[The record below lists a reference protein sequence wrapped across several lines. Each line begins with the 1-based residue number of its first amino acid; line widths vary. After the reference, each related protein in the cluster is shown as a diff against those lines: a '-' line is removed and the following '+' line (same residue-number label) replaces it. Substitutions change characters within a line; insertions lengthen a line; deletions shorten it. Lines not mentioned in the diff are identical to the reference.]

1 MSLRIKEVLKEKGYT
16 IQSLSELMGV
26 NRVSLTNSINGN
38 PTVETLD
45 KIASTIGVD
54 ISELFISD
62 GVMGVIRAKGR
73 IYEIN
78 SISDIENLLQ
88 EIKGEG
94 AR

>member
-38 PTVETLD
+38 PTVETLE

-54 ISELFISD
+54 ISELFVSD
-62 GVMGVIRAKGR
+62 GIVGAIRAKGHT
-73 IYEIN
+73 YEIN
-78 SISDIENLLQ
+78 SIDDIKRLLS
-88 EIKGEG
+88 EIDK
-94 AR
+94 

>member
-16 IQSLSELMGV
+16 IQSLSEVMGV

-38 PTVETLD
+38 PTVETLE

-62 GVMGVIRAKGR
+62 GIMGIIRAKG
-73 IYEIN
+73 ITYEIN
-78 SISDIENLLQ
+78 SIEDLKKILAEIESV
-88 EIKGEG
+88 K
-94 AR
+94 

>member
-16 IQSLSELMGV
+16 IQSLSDEMGV

-38 PTVETLD
+38 PTVETLE

-62 GVMGVIRAKGR
+62 GIVGAIRAKGR
-73 IYEIN
+73 TYEIN
-78 SISDIENLLQ
+78 SLDDIKKLLA
-88 EIKGEG
+88 EIE
-94 AR
+94 RDI

>member
-16 IQSLSELMGV
+16 IQSLSDEMGV

-38 PTVETLD
+38 PTVETLE

-62 GVMGVIRAKGR
+62 GIVGAIRAKGR
-73 IYEIN
+73 TYEIN
-78 SISDIENLLQ
+78 SIDDIKKLLA
-88 EIKGEG
+88 EIEDNKS
-94 AR
+94 

>member
-16 IQSLSELMGV
+16 IQSLSDEMGV

-38 PTVETLD
+38 PTVETLE

-62 GVMGVIRAKGR
+62 GIVGAIRAKGR
-73 IYEIN
+73 TYEIN
-78 SISDIENLLQ
+78 SLDDIKKLLA
-88 EIKGEG
+88 EIEDNKS
-94 AR
+94 

>member
-54 ISELFISD
+54 ISELFVSNGI
-62 GVMGVIRAKGR
+62 MGVIRAKGHT
-73 IYEIN
+73 YEIN
-78 SISDIENLLQ
+78 SISDIESLL
-88 EIKGEG
+88 ERIKGEKS
-94 AR
+94 

>member
-16 IQSLSELMGV
+16 IQSLSDEMGV

-38 PTVETLD
+38 PTVETLE

-62 GVMGVIRAKGR
+62 GIVGAIRAKGR
-73 IYEIN
+73 TYEIN
-78 SISDIENLLQ
+78 SIDDIKKLLA
-88 EIKGEG
+88 EIE
-94 AR
+94 RDI